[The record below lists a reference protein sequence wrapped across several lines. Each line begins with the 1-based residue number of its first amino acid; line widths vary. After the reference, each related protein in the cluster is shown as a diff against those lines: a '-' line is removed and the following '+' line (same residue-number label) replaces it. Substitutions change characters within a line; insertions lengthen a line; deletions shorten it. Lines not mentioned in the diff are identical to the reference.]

1 VFNFCTYLFQQTLLI
16 RKLNRTLYPK
26 QIVLRLL
33 KNICFSQCSVVFQ
46 VPLYFVKNSEAEFF
60 KIFLEQIL
68 STEAQKPTEWWKQL
82 LNLWKCL
89 MSEKWQ
95 KMLYKGNDTN
105 DIVPSCSKK
114 KSSLMFS
121 PMKKYYHEIIP

>member
-1 VFNFCTYLFQQTLLI
+1 MMKAAFE
-16 RKLNRTLYPK
+16 
-26 QIVLRLL
+26 
-33 KNICFSQCSVVFQ
+33 
-46 VPLYFVKNSEAEFF
+46 FVKMFDVREV
-60 KIFLEQIL
+60 
-68 STEAQKPTEWWKQL
+68 T
-82 LNLWKCL
+82 
-89 MSEKWQ
+89 